1 MLPELDPLGPLLITD
16 MIGKVK
22 NHQVLLTLLA
32 QGVKIKSYDELFAV
46 TFFNQDGSD
55 KQAI

>member
-1 MLPELDPLGPLLITD
+1 MLPEPDPLGPLLITD
-16 MIGKVK
+16 MIGKAK
-22 NHQVLLTLLA
+22 NQQVLLALLA

-46 TFFNQDGSD
+46 TFFKQDGSD